1 MKERA
6 LLTKKVNKATLIL
19 RMVVSGY
26 LLYLAYELIRDY
38 GTADNQMLVL
48 GAVILFIVAGGLIF
62 AVSAYQL
69 ITKKYDDGSED
80 DEQPEQTVVDDKEQ
94 TTDED
99 DI

>member
-6 LLTKKVNKATLIL
+6 LLTKKVNKSTLLL
-19 RMVVSGY
+19 RAVVSVY

-38 GTADNQMLVL
+38 STATNQMVSL
-48 GAVILFIVAGGLIF
+48 AAIILFIVAGGLIL

-80 DEQPEQTVVDDKEQ
+80 D
-94 TTDED
+94 
-99 DI
+99 I